1 MTERRPLAEA
11 EAAVA
16 DKRRLFAAEGEAR
29 RDELAMALLE
39 LSRALQDAGRDDDA
53 LAAAEESV
61 RVLSPAFLARP
72 ARFAIPMRTVIAQYA
87 AQAQRLRRPPDEAL
101 LAPLA
106 QALGDLARAEDAGED
121 DGP

>member
-1 MTERRPLAEA
+1 MNEPLALAAA

-16 DKRRLFAAEGEAR
+16 DKRRLLAAEGDQHR
-29 RDELAMALLE
+29 GELSRALLE
-39 LSRALQDAGRDDDA
+39 LSRALQGADRDDDA

-61 RVLSPAFLARP
+61 RVLAPAFLARP
-72 ARFAIPMRTVIAQYA
+72 AWFAAPMRAVIAQYVA
-87 AQAQRLRRPPDEAL
+87 LAQRLRRGPDEAL